1 MTRSDPLPVPDHL
14 PISVRA
20 YAEAKK
26 AKPRRG
32 VVSASPWTL
41 IFDTETTTDPGQ
53 ALRFGTY
60 QFRNGEALDEA
71 GIFFDP
77 DGVSASELATLRTYA
92 DRHGLALRTRD
103 EFVDEVFFG
112 RAYQLRA
119 RIIGFNLPFDISRLA
134 IRHGP
139 ARGGMFGGFTFT
151 LSRQKY
157 WPNVRIKHLSRRCA
171 LISFSAPFRQRDSRG
186 QRKRGLRTP
195 VRRGYFVDV
204 NTLAAALHSQSF
216 TLGNLSRFLKIEN
229 SKLEFDQFDGPISDE
244 MLGYAVRDTQATWE
258 CYCALLEK
266 LDRLGISDLR
276 PEEIYSEASVGKG
289 YLRAMGIAPW
299 RVLQPDFPPEL
310 LGKIMASYY
319 GGRSEIRVRR
329 ELRQVILCDFLS
341 MYPTVCT
348 LMGLWRFVTA
358 DELTWCDA
366 TAETRA
372 FLETVGLD
380 ALQSPATWPRL
391 TTLVRVLPDGD
402 IFPVRTAYEGE
413 AQSTIGANYLSSDAP
428 LWFTL
433 ADCIA
438 SKLLTGK
445 APRIAEAIAFAP
457 GPSQSDLQPIN
468 VSGNAQYRVDPV
480 ETDFFKCVIELRK
493 EIQGR
498 MADASGDEYEA
509 LDTEQH
515 ALKICANSTS
525 YGIWVQVNVETRAD
539 SSTVTV
545 HGSIGEPFTRL
556 TDKVEKPGEYFHP
569 LLASLITGA
578 ARLMLAI
585 TECQIEAQGLEWAFC
600 DTDSMA
606 IAKTGGITDG
616 EFRQRVEAI
625 TDWFAVLNP
634 YAFGGSILKIE
645 DESASLE
652 TGETKRLYCWAI
664 SSKRYALFNLANG
677 RPIMRKVSAHGLG
690 HLRSP
695 YKAEEAPSNI
705 PAPHASVL
713 RSGVER
719 WHCDLWFQIVS
730 ATLAGTPDRP
740 ALDCHPAMS
749 APAIS
754 RYGATAPELLRWF
767 DPYNAERP
775 YRDQVRPFGFLLAMR
790 ARSDWSGERIATA
803 QGSSG
808 RPSKAYQPKPVA
820 PFDSDPAKVAATA
833 FDRDTGK
840 PVPMSALQTYGE
852 ALAQYHLHP
861 EAKFLNGD
869 YCDRG
874 TTGRRHIR
882 VSAVRHIGKESN
894 EWERQAMLG
903 LDAEADPDYGLS
915 DDSRAQL
922 KRDLI
927 ALVAAMGKARAAAA
941 VGISS
946 GRLRTVLDSGAIDS
960 AALPT
965 LAVRLPVAKRLCE
978 ELSMERQKELQRLR
992 QWVQAKGLR
1001 AAARELGIDP
1011 SNLRRRL
1018 NTPFLPPT

>member
-1 MTRSDPLPVPDHL
+1 MTPPVTDHL
-14 PISVRA
+14 PISLRA
-20 YAEAKK
+20 YAVATK
-26 AKPRRG
+26 AKPRRRDMA
-32 VVSASPWTL
+32 ASSWAL
-41 IFDTETTTDPGQ
+41 VFDCETTTDPGQ

-77 DGVSASELATLRTYA
+77 EGVSASELATLRAYA
-92 DRHGLALRTRD
+92 ERNGLALRTRD
-103 EFVDEVFFG
+103 EFVDDVFFG

-151 LSRQKY
+151 LSRQKF
-157 WPNVRIKHLSRRCA
+157 WPNVRVKHLSRRCA
-171 LISFSAPFRQRDSRG
+171 LISIAAPFRQRDSRG

-195 VRRGYFVDV
+195 VRRGYFVDI
-204 NTLAAALHSQSF
+204 NTLSAALLSQSF
-216 TLGNLSRFLKIEN
+216 TLGRLSQFLKVQN
-229 SKLEFDQFDGPISDE
+229 PKLEFDEFDGPITDK

-266 LDRLGISDLR
+266 LDRLGMADLR

-289 YLRAMGIAPW
+289 YLHGMGIAPW

-310 LGKIMASYY
+310 LGKVMGSYY
-319 GGRSEIRVRR
+319 GGRSEIRIRR

-358 DELTWCDA
+358 SGMEWSDA
-366 TAETRA
+366 TEEARV
-372 FLETVGLD
+372 FLETVDLD

-402 IFPVRTAYEGE
+402 IFPVRASYEGE

-428 LWFTL
+428 IWYTL

-445 APRIAEAIAFAP
+445 APRIVEAISFAP
-457 GPSQSDLQPIN
+457 GPMQPDLCAIN
-468 VSGNAQYRVDPV
+468 VSGNAEYRVDPA
-480 ETDFFKCVIELRK
+480 EIDFFKRVIELRK
-493 EIQGR
+493 ELQRR
-498 MADASGDEYEA
+498 MGDTSGDADGA
-509 LDTEQH
+509 LDAEQH

-545 HGSIGEPFTRL
+545 CGSTGEPFTRL

-606 IAKTGGITDG
+606 IAKPDPMAGE
-616 EFRQRVEAI
+616 EFRQRVETVAER
-625 TDWFAVLNP
+625 FAALNP
-634 YAFGGSILKIE
+634 YAFGESILKIE
-645 DESASLE
+645 NENASLE
-652 TGETKRLYCWAI
+652 TGKPEPLYCWAI

-677 RPIMRKVSAHGLG
+677 RPLIRKVSAHGLG
-690 HLRSP
+690 HLRPP
-695 YKAEEAPSNI
+695 YGAENAPADI
-705 PAPHASVL
+705 PAPDPSVL

-719 WHCDLWFQIVS
+719 WHHDLWFQIVS
-730 ATLAGTPDRP
+730 AALARNPHCP
-740 ALDCHPAMS
+740 AVDCLPELS
-749 APAIS
+749 APAVS

-767 DPYNAERP
+767 DPFNAERP
-775 YRDQVRPFGFLLAMR
+775 YREQVKPFGFLLAMR
-790 ARSDWSGERIATA
+790 AKQDWGGERIMTA
-803 QGSSG
+803 NGSRG
-808 RPSKAYQPKPVA
+808 RPPRSHQPKPVS
-820 PFDSDPAKVAATA
+820 PFDSDPDKAAAMA
-833 FDRDTGK
+833 FDRETGK
-840 PVPMSALQTYGE
+840 PVPALALQTYAE

-861 EAKFLNGD
+861 ESKFLGGD

-874 TTGRRHIR
+874 TTRRRHIR
-882 VSAVRHIGKESN
+882 VSGVRHIGKESN

-903 LDAEADPDYGLS
+903 LDVEAEPDYGLS
-915 DDSRAQL
+915 DDSRAQRIREL
-922 KRDLI
+922 
-927 ALVAAMGKARAAAA
+927 AGLVAATGKAGAAEGL
-941 VGISS
+941 GISLS
-946 GRLRTVLDSGAIDS
+946 RLHTLLNDPGSMDSVLAQ
-960 AALPT
+960 T
-965 LAVRLPVAKRLCE
+965 LASRLPPAMQLCE
-978 ELSMERQKELQRLR
+978 KRSKERQQELQRLR
-992 QWVQAKGLR
+992 ELVQLNGLR
-1001 AAARELGIDP
+1001 ETARQLGVDP

-1018 NTPFLPPT
+1018 ASKESQ